1 MRPIPVDSQPF
12 FNRGPSPLTRLAIF
26 GLLSVALLFA
36 DTRYRYLENVRQGV
50 AIALYP
56 VGRALGMPGA
66 ALAFVADYFG
76 SKRQLAD
83 ENAALRQE
91 LVARAPATLGYH
103 RVEEEN
109 ARLRALLDVRSRDGS
124 TAIAVEVLYAGRDPF
139 AQKVFVDKGTSAG
152 VQAGAGVID
161 ENGVVGQV
169 TRVYPYMAEVTLIT
183 DRDQAVPVQVERNA
197 ARSVLFGNG
206 TGRAP
211 ELRFTSPSADLRV
224 GDRLLTSG
232 LDGTYPPGLAVAEI
246 VDVVRDTGQMFARI
260 VCKPLAGIDH
270 SKFLLVLAPSSPPP
284 PRPEEASDTDTTKKG
299 ARAKARRIA
308 P

>member
-1 MRPIPVDSQPF
+1 MPADF
-12 FNRGPSPLTRLAIF
+12 FHRGPSPLARLAIF
-26 GLLSVALLFA
+26 GLLSLALLFA
-36 DTRYRYLENVRQGV
+36 DTRFRYLENVRQAV

-56 VGRALGMPGA
+56 VARTLEMPG
-66 ALAFVADYFG
+66 LAFAWVAEYFG
-76 SKRQLAD
+76 SKRHLAD

-91 LVARAPATLGYH
+91 LVARAPATMGYA

-109 ARLRALLDVRSRDGS
+109 ARLRALLDVRSRDGA
-124 TAIAVEVLYAGRDPF
+124 TAIATQVLYAGRDPF
-139 AQKVFVDKGTSAG
+139 SQKVFVDKGTSAG
-152 VQAGAGVID
+152 VHAGAGVID

-183 DRDQAVPVQVERNA
+183 DRDQAVPVQVERNG

-206 TGRAP
+206 TGRSP
-211 ELRFTSPSADLRV
+211 ELRFTSPTADLRV

-232 LDGTYPPGLAVAEI
+232 LDGTYPPGLAVAQI
-246 VDVVRDTGQMFARI
+246 IDVVRDSGQMFARI

-270 SKFLLVLAPSSPPP
+270 SRFLLVLAPAAQLP
-284 PRPEEASDTDTTKKG
+284 PRPEEPSETDAAKKT
-299 ARAKARRIA
+299 RSKARRTA

>member
-1 MRPIPVDSQPF
+1 
-12 FNRGPSPLTRLAIF
+12 
-26 GLLSVALLFA
+26 
-36 DTRYRYLENVRQGV
+36 
-50 AIALYP
+50 
-56 VGRALGMPGA
+56 MPGV
-66 ALAFVADYFG
+66 ALAFVSDYFG
-76 SKRQLAD
+76 SKRELAD
-83 ENAALRQE
+83 ENAALRLE
-91 LVARAPATLGYH
+91 LVARSPATMGYR

-109 ARLRALLDVRSRDGS
+109 ARLRALLDVRTRDGA
-124 TAIAVEVLYAGRDPF
+124 TAIAVQVLYAGRDPF
-139 AQKVFVDKGTSAG
+139 SQKVFVDKGTSAG

-224 GDRLLTSG
+224 GDRLVTSG

-270 SKFLLVLAPSSPPP
+270 SRFLLVLAPSASLPA
-284 PRPEEASDTDTTKKG
+284 RPEEASETETAKKG
-299 ARAKARRIA
+299 ARAKARRVA

>member
-1 MRPIPVDSQPF
+1 MRPIPVDSPPF
-12 FNRGPSPLTRLAIF
+12 FNRGPSPLARLAIF
-26 GLLSVALLFA
+26 GLLSIALLFA
-36 DTRYRYLENVRQGV
+36 DTRYRYLENVRQAV

-56 VGRALGMPGA
+56 VERALEMPGV

-91 LVARAPATLGYH
+91 LVARSPATMGYK

-109 ARLRALLDVRSRDGS
+109 ARLRALLDVRSRDGA
-124 TAIAVEVLYAGRDPF
+124 TAIAVQVLYAGRDPF

-183 DRDQAVPVQVERNA
+183 DRDQAVPVQVERSA

-270 SKFLLVLAPSSPPP
+270 SKFLLVLAPSSPLP
-284 PRPEEASDTDTTKKG
+284 PRPEEASDTETAKKG
-299 ARAKARRIA
+299 ARAKARRTA